1 MNGVT
6 TLVHHCGNIIKL
18 SCGIHENERRA
29 RFGKRTVVSA
39 RRLALPAFEVEVT
52 EFLHL
57 AKTIAEEGTHF
68 IKAFDSLL
76 DQLFT
81 CLERT
86 KGLNSLGFCINIPGT
101 KCVEAQFFLL
111 SFVDLIN
118 QGHHMQLHCFMKLE
132 AIFLG
137 IIKPAELY
145 ETIVAVVIV
154 TGIHCDLMPFLQK

>member
-6 TLVHHCGNIIKL
+6 TLMHHCGNIIKL
-18 SCGIHENERRA
+18 YCGIHENERCA
-29 RFGKRTVVSA
+29 CFSEWTIISA

-52 EFLHL
+52 KLLHL

-101 KCVEAQFFLL
+101 KCVEA
-111 SFVDLIN
+111 
-118 QGHHMQLHCFMKLE
+118 
-132 AIFLG
+132 
-137 IIKPAELY
+137 
-145 ETIVAVVIV
+145 
-154 TGIHCDLMPFLQK
+154 

>member
-57 AKTIAEEGTHF
+57 AKTVSEEGTHF
-68 IKAFDSLL
+68 IKAFDSLFN
-76 DQLFT
+76 QLFT
-81 CLERT
+81 GLEGT
-86 KGLNSLGFCINIPGT
+86 QWLYTFGFGINIPGT
-101 KCVEAQFFLL
+101 KCVEA
-111 SFVDLIN
+111 
-118 QGHHMQLHCFMKLE
+118 
-132 AIFLG
+132 
-137 IIKPAELY
+137 
-145 ETIVAVVIV
+145 
-154 TGIHCDLMPFLQK
+154 